1 MAYELVKSI
10 RRLMQKGIGDAARLE
25 YILDKVE
32 KGKDL
37 YFSDKTYLEN
47 LLYTNEMV
55 TDEQTE
61 IQTESHSL
69 EKLETDIKR
78 LNTQLENILKNK
90 QRTEKTKSDH
100 DISTIQTPNI
110 PKSINENI
118 IKYHKN
124 EAITL
129 VLAVVL
135 GLVSLQ
141 GVGYIYIG
149 KIARGVGILVL
160 SLLLSTLSVSYLIGI
175 KISILSFTS
184 IYFLP
189 ILVVGYFGLYIFQT
203 LDSIKLSVGYN
214 EYVSE
219 HGKRPPWW

>member
-10 RRLMQKGIGDAARLE
+10 HRLIQQGIGDAARLE
-25 YILDKVE
+25 YILDRIE

-37 YFSDKTYLEN
+37 YSSDKTYLDN

-61 IQTESHSL
+61 IPTESHSL
-69 EKLETDIKR
+69 ENLDGDIKR
-78 LNTQLENILKNK
+78 LNAQLENILKNK
-90 QRTEKTKSDH
+90 QKTEKTKSDH
-100 DISTIQTPNI
+100 NISTIQTPRKT
-110 PKSINENI
+110 KSVNETI
-118 IKYHKN
+118 ITYKS
-124 EAITL
+124 EVTTL

-141 GVGYIYIG
+141 GIGHIYIG

-175 KISILSFTS
+175 KISVLSFPS

-189 ILVVGYFGLYIFQT
+189 ALVVGYFVLYVFQI
-203 LDSIKLSVGYN
+203 LDGRKLCVVYN
-214 EYVSE
+214 EYFSE
-219 HGKRPPWW
+219 HNKIPPWW

>member
-10 RRLMQKGIGDAARLE
+10 HRLIQQGIGDAARLE
-25 YILDKVE
+25 YILDRIE

-37 YFSDKTYLEN
+37 YSSDKTYLDN

-61 IQTESHSL
+61 IPTESHSVENL
-69 EKLETDIKR
+69 DADIKR
-78 LNTQLENILKNK
+78 LNAQLENILKNK
-90 QRTEKTKSDH
+90 QKTEKTKSDH
-100 DISTIQTPNI
+100 NTSTIQTPQKT
-110 PKSINENI
+110 KSVNETI
-118 IKYHKN
+118 VTYKS
-124 EAITL
+124 EVTTL

-141 GVGYIYIG
+141 GIGHIYIG

-175 KISILSFTS
+175 KISVLSFTS

-189 ILVVGYFGLYIFQT
+189 ALVVGYFVLYVFQI
-203 LDSIKLSVGYN
+203 LDGRKLCVVYN
-214 EYVSE
+214 EYFSE
-219 HGKRPPWW
+219 HNKIPPWW

>member
-10 RRLMQKGIGDAARLE
+10 HRLIQQGIGDAARLE
-25 YILDKVE
+25 YILDRIE

-37 YFSDKTYLEN
+37 YSSDKTYLDN

-61 IQTESHSL
+61 IQTESHSVENL
-69 EKLETDIKR
+69 DADIKR

-90 QRTEKTKSDH
+90 QKIEKTKSGH
-100 DISTIQTPNI
+100 NISTIQTPGKT
-110 PKSINENI
+110 KSVNETI
-118 IKYHKN
+118 VTYKS
-124 EAITL
+124 EVTTL

-141 GVGYIYIG
+141 GIGHIYIG
-149 KIARGVGILVL
+149 KIARGTGILVL
-160 SLLLSTLSVSYLIGI
+160 SLLLSTLGVSYLIGI
-175 KISILSFTS
+175 KTSVLSFTS

-189 ILVVGYFGLYIFQT
+189 ALVVGYFVLYVFQI
-203 LDSIKLSVGYN
+203 LDGRKLCVVYN
-214 EYVSE
+214 EYFSE
-219 HGKRPPWW
+219 HNKRPPWW